1 MNALAIVRERL
12 SRLFSEYSVNSG
24 TIKLPDYV
32 EWVATMWHF
41 GADGSVE
48 YKGERFCVTWQIARD
63 HELLIRK
70 LNLFL
75 AQVLVTDVTHLIIYY
90 FYYQVPI

>member
-24 TIKLPDYV
+24 TIKLPDYA

-48 YKGERFCVTWQIARD
+48 YKGERFCVTWQIAENALVRVYTKRFKD
-63 HELLIRK
+63 NKAGIR
-70 LNLFL
+70 LER
-75 AQVLVTDVTHLIIYY
+75 QEYPRGYIG
-90 FYYQVPI
+90 